1 MIHINGY
8 NVTQDPE
15 RFGMWKVQKEGSFS
29 LATAYYFNDKVE
41 AMEFA
46 EAGGFKDQSQQGLD
60 L

>member
-1 MIHINGY
+1 MIQINGY

-41 AMEFA
+41 AMTFA
-46 EAGGFKDQSQQGLD
+46 ESGGYVDKSQLE
-60 L
+60 LN